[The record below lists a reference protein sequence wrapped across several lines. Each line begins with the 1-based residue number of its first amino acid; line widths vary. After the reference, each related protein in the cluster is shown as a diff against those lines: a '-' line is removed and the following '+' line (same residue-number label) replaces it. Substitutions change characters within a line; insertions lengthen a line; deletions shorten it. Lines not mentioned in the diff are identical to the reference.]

1 MKENPELLP
10 VEEFG
15 LTGPLLVV
23 GEETTLPSG
32 AADLVGLAR
41 GGDLVIIEFKTG
53 PQNPDFRRASA
64 QLLDYGSD
72 LWGMSFEEFE
82 SSVATRFFSS
92 GRCRDARVAGSKSL
106 KDAASTVW
114 DDFSE
119 DDWDSC
125 KEQLTQR
132 LTSGAFRFVLAAQ
145 RFTDSAGK
153 TLEYLN
159 EVSQGPSFYGVE
171 MVRFTGDG
179 VSAFESRT
187 VASPRTTGPRSERRI
202 VDETRFLEAVED
214 PKYRGA
220 LEEIFETV
228 RGLNLRTEWGS
239 AGCSIRVRTEFR
251 AEPITVA
258 WLFPP
263 GRLGWMGLTDVTL
276 GFDPGTAGVVPEAK
290 PMLERYVAQVAQLRS
305 VEPARPQDLKAYRLS
320 PSAVIENQSK
330 VKEALADLLAEPT
343 S

>member
-1 MKENPELLP
+1 MIVSTSDGATSVLTETEADDGAQLQTLMKENPELLP

-132 LTSGAFRFVLAAQ
+132 LTSGAFRFVLGGTTLHRFGREDSRIPQ
-145 RFTDSAGK
+145 RSVPGAKLLRRGNGTVHGRR
-153 TLEYLN
+153 
-159 EVSQGPSFYGVE
+159 
-171 MVRFTGDG
+171 RFG
-179 VSAFESRT
+179 
-187 VASPRTTGPRSERRI
+187 
-202 VDETRFLEAVED
+202 
-214 PKYRGA
+214 
-220 LEEIFETV
+220 
-228 RGLNLRTEWGS
+228 
-239 AGCSIRVRTEFR
+239 IRVSDGCQ
-251 AEPITVA
+251 ASGP
-258 WLFPP
+258 L
-263 GRLGWMGLTDVTL
+263 D
-276 GFDPGTAGVVPEAK
+276 PEAN
-290 PMLERYVAQVAQLRS
+290 EGS
-305 VEPARPQDLKAYRLS
+305 
-320 PSAVIENQSK
+320 
-330 VKEALADLLAEPT
+330 
-343 S
+343 